1 MLAESAMR
9 SKPVW
14 RLCHNVATS
23 IGGQHLAHGDRMA
36 RDHHSLQ
43 PTADALCGLARQHID
58 TWVGV
63 DVHPYVPLYC
73 WRDTPT
79 FNAFG
84 EQTGALKANTIYLC
98 DSSPT
103 PVEDLFH
110 EIGHVVARRFDLLGH
125 RHNGFIGAWEQRQ
138 KRLVGTIGSGR
149 HWSHLLNQIRR
160 SAPGYTPDLASE
172 VWAELFMCWYLYPEI
187 EETAFIK
194 AEMGRIKEKPEM
206 ETVTTLAYRLSS
218 SRE

>member
-1 MLAESAMR
+1 
-9 SKPVW
+9 
-14 RLCHNVATS
+14 
-23 IGGQHLAHGDRMA
+23 MA
-36 RDHHSLQ
+36 RYHDSLQ
-43 PTADALCGLARQHID
+43 PTADALCGLARQHLD

-63 DVHPYVPLYC
+63 EVHPHVPLYC
-73 WRDTPT
+73 WHDTPT

-110 EIGHVVARRFDLLGH
+110 EIGHAVARRFDLLGH
-125 RHNGFIGAWEQRQ
+125 RQNGFIGAWEQRQ
-138 KRLVGTIGSGR
+138 KRLVGTIQFGR

-160 SAPGYTPDLASE
+160 SSPGYTPDLASE

-187 EETAFIK
+187 EETALI
-194 AEMGRIKEKPEM
+194 AREM
-206 ETVTTLAYRLSS
+206 ERLQKESVMRDIAELS
-218 SRE
+218 DQLQ